1 MHEQNQST
9 AFGPTSA
16 AMADANA
23 TGNWSRTHADNSSA
37 VQTHTDSMVSLN
49 YDLPIMILVAA
60 VLFVVI
66 IATAFGNLLVGLA
79 LFKFRY
85 LRTISNYLIGNLA
98 LSDFLLATT
107 ILPMSTVQEC
117 LGHWVF
123 GQFMCNFWLL
133 SDVLYCTASI
143 WNLCIIAFDRFT
155 ATLYPLWYREKRS
168 NKQAAIY
175 VALVWIISTAICLPP
190 LFGWNDLNQNYVY
203 NNETNVYNCNL
214 FQTPSYVLYS
224 AAGSFYIPF
233 FITFFLYIRIF
244 TVLRKRMRNM
254 RRAANKRM
262 QSSAAKN
269 KEPLLTSQ
277 APPPTSTA
285 PPSHS
290 IEMTNTKATADT
302 NTEEHSSKS
311 LFGSDSNDKSSDE
324 EGEEESSQADKLLCP
339 PHQEQQPNG
348 KSVLKNGI
356 KGRLQRKGKTSE
368 KAAMLKAA
376 SESESDMEKVRIVV
390 TADESSKDA
399 DLAAKA
405 ASPPPPS
412 AVLNAS
418 ASECSAVVPAPN
430 AVQVKDDNSNT
441 KVKMNS
447 ALLKS
452 VNPFSKGPKK
462 KVRTSTKRRYEQR
475 EMRATIRMAII
486 IAFFCGMWLGFFTIY
501 VIRSWCPADKCPI
514 PRELDAF
521 FFWLGYSNS
530 SINPILYTIFNEEF
544 RKAFQKIL
552 GCYHKSR
559 RGSPGRR

>member
-1 MHEQNQST
+1 MEEEGMLKLPTEVVT
-9 AFGPTSA
+9 ANMSVTAVMDADWMASNTTA
-16 AMADANA
+16 ASM
-23 TGNWSRTHADNSSA
+23 G
-37 VQTHTDSMVSLN
+37 SMVSLN

-66 IATAFGNLLVGLA
+66 VATAFGNLLVGLA

-123 GQFMCNFWLL
+123 GPFMCKFWLL

-190 LFGWNDLNQNYVY
+190 LFGWNDLSQTFEY
-203 NNETNVYNCNL
+203 NNKTNVFNCNL
-214 FQTPSYVLYS
+214 FQTRSYVLYS
-224 AAGSFYIPF
+224 ASGSFFIPF
-233 FITFFLYIRIF
+233 FITFFLYVRIF
-244 TVLRKRMRNM
+244 IVLRRRMRNM
-254 RRAANKRM
+254 RRAANKRQQLQQ
-262 QSSAAKN
+262 QSGAPKRELNS
-269 KEPLLTSQ
+269 
-277 APPPTSTA
+277 APPPVA
-285 PPSHS
+285 PPAVKAENH
-290 IEMTNTKATADT
+290 EMETTQAKSTNEGSG
-302 NTEEHSSKS
+302 NTEELSSKS
-311 LFGSDSNDKSSDE
+311 LFGSESKSSEEDE
-324 EGEEESSQADKLLCP
+324 EEDDEEDSSSHTDKLLCP
-339 PHQEQQPNG
+339 PQQLPPPQPPLNG
-348 KSVLKNGI
+348 SKLKNGL
-356 KGRLQRKGKTSE
+356 KGRVAPHGVKGKQRPLLSANVCSDSE
-368 KAAMLKAA
+368 RD
-376 SESESDMEKVRIVV
+376 SDAERVRIVV
-390 TADESSKDA
+390 TEDES
-399 DLAAKA
+399 
-405 ASPPPPS
+405 
-412 AVLNAS
+412 
-418 ASECSAVVPAPN
+418 APN
-430 AVQVKDDNSNT
+430 RDSEVHKGPANPALPPAEVKDDNSNT
-441 KVKMNS
+441 TKAKMT
-447 ALLKS
+447 L
-452 VNPFSKGPKK
+452 NPFSKGQKK

-501 VIRSWCPADKCPI
+501 VIRAWCPPDRCPI
-514 PRELDAF
+514 PREVDAF

-552 GCYHKSR
+552 GCYHKAR
-559 RGSPGRR
+559 RGGRH

>member
-1 MHEQNQST
+1 
-9 AFGPTSA
+9 
-16 AMADANA
+16 
-23 TGNWSRTHADNSSA
+23 
-37 VQTHTDSMVSLN
+37 
-49 YDLPIMILVAA
+49 MIIVAA

-85 LRTISNYLIGNLA
+85 LRTISNQLIGNLA

-233 FITFFLYIRIF
+233 FITFFLYVRIF
-244 TVLRKRMRNM
+244 IVLRRRMRNM
-254 RRAANKRM
+254 RRTANKRNQL
-262 QSSAAKN
+262 QSSTAK
-269 KEPLLTSQ
+269 KEPLLTSLP
-277 APPPTSTA
+277 APVPT
-285 PPSHS
+285 PKQHS
-290 IEMTNTKATADT
+290 IEMTNA
-302 NTEEHSSKS
+302 KS
-311 LFGSDSNDKSSDE
+311 INE
-324 EGEEESSQADKLLCP
+324 
-339 PHQEQQPNG
+339 
-348 KSVLKNGI
+348 
-356 KGRLQRKGKTSE
+356 
-368 KAAMLKAA
+368 
-376 SESESDMEKVRIVV
+376 
-390 TADESSKDA
+390 
-399 DLAAKA
+399 
-405 ASPPPPS
+405 
-412 AVLNAS
+412 
-418 ASECSAVVPAPN
+418 
-430 AVQVKDDNSNT
+430 
-441 KVKMNS
+441 
-447 ALLKS
+447 
-452 VNPFSKGPKK
+452 
-462 KVRTSTKRRYEQR
+462 VRTSTKRRFEQR

-501 VIRSWCPADKCPI
+501 VIRGWCPEKCPI

-559 RGSPGRR
+559 RGNPGRR